1 MSDEIRKRNEKD
13 LRKAWKLFLKEQ
25 EAKHGHKATVG
36 DVKERPE
43 ALDKRTTVYGL

>member
-1 MSDEIRKRNEKD
+1 MSEIRKRNAKE
-13 LRKAWKLFLKEQ
+13 LRKKWKQFLKEQ

-43 ALDKRTTVYGL
+43 ALDKRTTAYGL